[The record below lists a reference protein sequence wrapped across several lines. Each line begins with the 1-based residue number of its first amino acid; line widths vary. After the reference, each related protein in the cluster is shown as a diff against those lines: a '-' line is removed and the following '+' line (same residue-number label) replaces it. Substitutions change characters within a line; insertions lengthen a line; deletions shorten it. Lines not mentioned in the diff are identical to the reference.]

1 MFARARRWFGKMRI
15 LGIDP
20 GSRATGYGIIDE
32 QDGRLRFV
40 CCGVIKTKSSD
51 SLPVRLKEIY
61 EGLCQIIATYHPGE
75 AAVEDVFVSVNPRA
89 ALKLG
94 QARGAAIIAAMRN
107 GLPVYEYG
115 AKQVKLGVVGYG
127 QAGKEQVQQVIS
139 MLLQLTTAP
148 SSDAADALALSVCH
162 ANRRGRL

>member
-1 MFARARRWFGKMRI
+1 MRI

-20 GSRATGYGIIDE
+20 GSRATGYGLIDE
-32 QDGRLRFV
+32 KNGKLGFV
-40 CCGVIKTKSSD
+40 SCGVIKTKSSD
-51 SLPVRLKEIY
+51 SLPVRLVEIY
-61 EGLCQIIATYHPGE
+61 EGLCQVIATHHPGE
-75 AAVEDVFVSVNPRA
+75 AAVEDVFVSANPRS

-94 QARGAAIIAAMRN
+94 QARGAAIIAAVSN
-107 GLPVYEYG
+107 GLPVFEYS

-127 QAGKEQVQQVIS
+127 QAGKEQVQHVIS

-148 SSDAADALALSVCH
+148 STDAADALALAVCH